1 MLLGSAFSVSDHL
14 LAALAACAAGIV
26 NAVAGGGTLISFPT
40 LVALGA
46 GNVPANVTNAVALCP
61 GYFGGTYAQRKDLDH
76 DRGTLRDLAITAGA
90 GGLTGSVLLIVSGEA
105 VFKQI
110 VPYLILLACV
120 LLVSQ
125 NWIRRVLRI
134 GQRTTETHARWAPL
148 PAVFAASIYGGYF
161 GAGLGIM
168 LLAILGLL
176 YADPLTRLNALK
188 QGLSFVINIVAALFF
203 VLSGEVI
210 WSLALAMAPAS
221 LAGGA
226 IGGRLVGHLNPQVMR
241 VMVATYGTALAVWYL
256 LR

>member
-1 MLLGSAFSVSDHL
+1 MLLASSFSVGDHL
-14 LAALAACAAGIV
+14 LAALAACGAGIV
-26 NAVAGGGTLISFPT
+26 NAVGGGGTLISFPT

-46 GNVPANVTNAVALCP
+46 GRVPANVTNAVALCP

-76 DRGTLRDLAITAGA
+76 DRGTLRDLAIAAGA

-110 VPYLILLACV
+110 VPYLILLACA
-120 LLVSQ
+120 LLVTQ

-134 GQRTTETHARWAPL
+134 GQRTAEAHSRWAPL

-203 VLSGEVI
+203 VLSGKVI

-221 LAGGA
+221 LIGGA
-226 IGGRLVGHLNPQVMR
+226 IGGRLVGRLNPQVMR
-241 VMVATYGTALAVWYL
+241 VMVATYGTALAFWYL